1 MKLLRIIALII
12 AFSTLTSSVATILE
26 GSKSSEAVLVDF
38 SMTVDGGALTFFQR
52 VLNEVG
58 NRIIILRINSY
69 GGYLTIADEIV
80 NMIIDGN
87 VTCYAW
93 IPPGGYAVSAASMIA
108 LACRGIFM
116 GSGAVIGDAIPAPYD
131 KKIVEYVAA
140 RFRSLAQR
148 LFSNNETLASIAEAM
163 VREGK
168 TLTTDEAIS
177 IGFAKKANSINDVEK
192 FIGASITSRLE
203 PSLWDRLV
211 SVASLPIISAVF
223 LVAGAILIVAEI
235 LTTGF
240 QGYAIAGAILI
251 AIALSS
257 MRLIPPDIV
266 ALTLLLSGVVLIAIE
281 MFTPGF
287 GVFGVGGAVLLVAGA
302 AYQLYL
308 VPPQLRTQL
317 VYTVVGGI
325 AVLSSVMV
333 FIAYKAVEVSRM
345 RRPSIEQQLL
355 SSIGVAKTSIGE
367 LEPGVVYVLGEE
379 WTAYSVKGSIP
390 AGSKVRVVRVD
401 GLKLY
406 VESVEQKEI

>member
-1 MKLLRIIALII
+1 
-12 AFSTLTSSVATILE
+12 
-26 GSKSSEAVLVDF
+26 
-38 SMTVDGGALTFFQR
+38 
-52 VLNEVG
+52 
-58 NRIIILRINSY
+58 
-69 GGYLTIADEIV
+69 
-80 NMIIDGN
+80 
-87 VTCYAW
+87 
-93 IPPGGYAVSAASMIA
+93 
-108 LACRGIFM
+108 
-116 GSGAVIGDAIPAPYD
+116 
-131 KKIVEYVAA
+131 
-140 RFRSLAQR
+140 
-148 LFSNNETLASIAEAM
+148 M

>member
-38 SMTVDGGALTFFQR
+38 SMSVDGGALTFFQR

-223 LVAGAILIVAEI
+223 LVAGAILIIAEI